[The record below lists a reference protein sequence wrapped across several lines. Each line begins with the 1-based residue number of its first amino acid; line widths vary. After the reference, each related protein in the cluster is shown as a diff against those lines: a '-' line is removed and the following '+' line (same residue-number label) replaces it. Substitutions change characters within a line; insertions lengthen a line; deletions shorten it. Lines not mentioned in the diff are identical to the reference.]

1 MATLKYTI
9 AITSADAFA
18 QAVSFSKTST
28 LDVDGDA
35 SIVGERQVS
44 STAVSLLPLTDEGT
58 VAIESRAFVYVRNDG
73 ATSDPNIEI
82 VVQDGDGSGTA
93 DVMTFK
99 PGEQGCFLYQHEDGS
114 AKDILIKSGT
124 SSTTAYY
131 SYAFVELT

>member
-9 AITSADAFA
+9 AVTSADAFA

-28 LDVDGDA
+28 LNVDGDA

-82 VVQDGDGSGTA
+82 VVQDGDGAGTA

-124 SSTTAYY
+124 TDTAAYY

>member
-1 MATLKYTI
+1 MAKLKYTI
-9 AITSADAFA
+9 AVTSADAFA

-28 LDVDGDA
+28 LNVDGDA

-82 VVQDGDGSGTA
+82 VVQDGDGAGTA

-124 SSTTAYY
+124 TDTAAYY

>member
-1 MATLKYTI
+1 MAKLKYTI
-9 AITSADAFA
+9 AVTSEDAFA

-28 LDVDGDA
+28 LNVDGDA

-82 VVQDGDGSGTA
+82 VVQDGDGAGTA

-124 SSTTAYY
+124 TDTAAYY